1 LEVRFEFSDDKL
13 RMVASGKEA
22 CMWRLFPKSWFRSQG
37 RDGRQMAAA
46 AESFEN
52 QWRDLLTGTLAHVI
66 GWETLSVEEG
76 VTLLP
81 TLDTAILLS
90 FDRAMRRGWHSY
102 NAEYASRGRAPTL
115 TLLSDPIEGAAF
127 LFTAACQGNGF
138 IRERAIIAFE
148 HYPGRLALL
157 AALIR
162 CDDWVPTVQRAAVTL
177 LVRLAETR
185 IGELLFEQ
193 LPLLL
198 RLQLRQRVAEQLWAR
213 HIEPVLRSPR
223 FRLLRWQSAKSPDPA
238 ARAFAYRLTLQ
249 ADPDRSEEVFRN
261 ACADLHPQV
270 ALWGLGAVGQVLD
283 SGQVEEILRR
293 AIRHRNS
300 AVRAVALRHYA
311 SLGTENL
318 REELGESIFDSS
330 RGPRDAAAYLL
341 ESLFQ
346 LSARERWRQVID
358 AGLSKRLL
366 VAVTALSYIAESG
379 DVERLEPFLDDPAA
393 RIRAAALRGLVRA
406 KAVRSDEY
414 FVRALGDQSALVVR
428 HAMSLLSR
436 EGQLL
441 EPAELE
447 QAYARAQSEPIR
459 RQLVRGAR
467 LLEKWEAIRFLLPLL
482 STSDAPVAHEEVNR
496 WIQSA
501 NRRFVAAD
509 PETRRVLSQYLAE
522 LGQSTDA
529 RQRLQILEI
538 MRHS

>member
-1 LEVRFEFSDDKL
+1 
-13 RMVASGKEA
+13 
-22 CMWRLFPKSWFRSQG
+22 MWRLFPKSWFRSQG
-37 RDGRQMAAA
+37 RDGPQMAVA

-52 QWRDLLTGTLAHVI
+52 QWRDLLTHTLAQVM
-66 GWETLSVEEG
+66 GRETLSVEEA

-90 FDRAMRRGWHSY
+90 FDGTMRRGWHSY
-102 NAEYASRGRAPTL
+102 YSEYASRGRAPTL
-115 TLLSDPIEGAAF
+115 TLVSDPTEGAAF
-127 LFTAACQGNGF
+127 LFTAACQSNGF

-148 HYPGRLALL
+148 HYPGRLALV

-162 CDDWVPTVQRAAVTL
+162 CDDWVPPVQRAAVTL
-177 LVRLAETR
+177 LVRLAETH
-185 IGELLFEQ
+185 IGELLYEQ

-198 RLQLRQRVAEQLWAR
+198 RLQRRQRVAEELWAR

-223 FRLLRWQSAKSPDPA
+223 FRNSRWHSTKSPDAA
-238 ARAFAYRLTLQ
+238 ARTFAYRLILQ
-249 ADPDRSEEVFRN
+249 ADPDRSGEVFSN

-270 ALWGLGAVGQVLD
+270 ALWSIGSVGQVLD
-283 SGQVEEILRR
+283 PGRAEELIRR

-300 AVRAVALRHYA
+300 AVRAAALRHYA

-318 REELGESIFDSS
+318 REELEESIFDSS

-341 ESLFQ
+341 QSLFH
-346 LSARERWRQVID
+346 LSARDRWRQVID
-358 AGLSKRLL
+358 AGPGERLR
-366 VAVTALSYIAESG
+366 VAVTAVSYVAESG
-379 DVERLEPFLDDPAA
+379 DVERLEPFLDDPTA
-393 RIRAAALRGLVRA
+393 RIRAAALRGLIRA
-406 KAVRSDEY
+406 KAGRSDEY
-414 FVRALGDQSALVVR
+414 FMRALRDQSGLVVR
-428 HAMSLLSR
+428 HAMSLVSK

-441 EPAELE
+441 GRAELE
-447 QAYARAQSEPIR
+447 HAYASAQSEAVR

-467 LLEKWEAIRFLLPLL
+467 LLEKWDTLRFLLPLL
-482 STSDAPVAHEEVNR
+482 STSEALVAREEVTR

-501 NRRFVAAD
+501 NRRFAGPD
-509 PETRRVLSQYLAE
+509 PEDRRVISQYLAE

>member
-1 LEVRFEFSDDKL
+1 
-13 RMVASGKEA
+13 
-22 CMWRLFPKSWFRSQG
+22 
-37 RDGRQMAAA
+37 MAAA

-52 QWRDLLTGTLAHVI
+52 QWRDLLPRTLAQVM
-66 GWETLSVEEG
+66 GRETLSVEEA

-102 NAEYASRGRAPTL
+102 YAEYASRGRAPNL
-115 TLLSDPIEGAAF
+115 TLLSNPTEGAAF

-138 IRERAIIAFE
+138 IRERAILAFE
-148 HYPGRLALL
+148 HYPGRLALV

-162 CDDWVPTVQRAAVTL
+162 CDDWAPPVQRAAVTL
-177 LVRLAETR
+177 LVRLAETH

-198 RLQLRQRVAEQLWAR
+198 RLQRKQRVAEELWAR
-213 HIEPVLRSPR
+213 HVEPVLRSPR
-223 FRLLRWQSAKSPDPA
+223 FRNSRWHSTKSPDAA
-238 ARAFAYRLTLQ
+238 ARTFAYRLILQ
-249 ADPDRSEEVFRN
+249 ADPDRSGEVFSN

-270 ALWGLGAVGQVLD
+270 ALWGIGSVGQVLD
-283 SGQVEEILRR
+283 PGRVEQLIRR

-300 AVRAVALRHYA
+300 ALRGAALRYYA
-311 SLGTENL
+311 SLGTEKL

-366 VAVTALSYIAESG
+366 VAVTAPSYIAESG
-379 DVERLEPFLDDPAA
+379 DVERLEPFLGDPAA

-406 KAVRSDEY
+406 KAFRCDKY
-414 FVRALGDQSALVVR
+414 LVRALGDQSALVVR

-436 EGQLL
+436 EGQLV

-501 NRRFVAAD
+501 NRRFVAPD
-509 PETRRVLSQYLAE
+509 PETRRAISQYLAE
-522 LGQSTDA
+522 FGQSTDA
-529 RQRLQILEI
+529 LQRLQILEI